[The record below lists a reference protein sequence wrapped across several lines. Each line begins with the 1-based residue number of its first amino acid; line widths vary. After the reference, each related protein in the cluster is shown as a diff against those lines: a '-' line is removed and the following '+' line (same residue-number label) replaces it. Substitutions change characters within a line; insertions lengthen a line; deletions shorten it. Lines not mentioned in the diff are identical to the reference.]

1 MAAGLACVKD
11 KGMYT
16 AHWCGPVVVPATVR
30 LFGSRKLEAA

>member
-16 AHWCGPVVVPATVR
+16 AHWCSPVVVPATANC
-30 LFGSRKLEAA
+30 LDPGS